1 METCARRRAHRV
13 AFTLFLLV
21 LRTAAVKSFTTE
33 TDTDNPLSTET
44 FSNTTSVSLKQTTSR
59 PDGDA
64 VVTTA
69 EEMTDIPASV
79 STTGAR
85 TGHTEKT
92 SHISTNTADWTTRM
106 TSTKDGSTKPLISNK
121 EVTHNATADW
131 KTQMSS
137 KKDGT
142 TKPLLSN
149 KEVTHNATADWTT
162 QMSSTKDGTTK
173 PLLSNK
179 EVTHNATADWTTQMS
194 STKDGTTK
202 PLLSNKEVTHNATA
216 DWTTQMSSTKDGSTK
231 PLLSNK
237 KVTHNATAGWTSQ
250 MTSTKDG
257 STKPLQSNKEV
268 THNTTARWEG
278 TSEASYGSSSS
289 PSLIEE
295 RNLVTETRTVR
306 DIPVTD
312 LRKHYVDTDSTDSVS
327 HTDSTYIS
335 TTSRVGERTLLSVTS
350 NSTSSYT
357 NDSSTSEDVSLTS
370 SWEERTP
377 GSTHGQARTV
387 QGGFTASGGH
397 NITNATHGQFL
408 ETEEP
413 QVSQGTESHTR
424 QPFVTEPDDNLNSTL
439 PFTAID
445 DGKAETS
452 VISTSSETSYTETS
466 GSVSSMPP
474 YTHNVS
480 STSQDKHE
488 TTVTDTM
495 DTGSSTEFST
505 GSVSSSSQEDPKGTS
520 DHTMEDTTIQGL
532 TTATPTFNDVATT
545 TDDSFTKF
553 LTQRPRFFPKTDD
566 PTSTEVLSTSAIP
579 TTQKPQLTEETTYEA
594 STANS
599 ATNTPITGTAPV
611 TTRQLQP
618 STPTPAETKHTT
630 PATTVQVLQTTSST
644 TQHLPTSHTSR
655 PHAPSTSDTADVTTL
670 HLETSTATPGN
681 TTGQDSRATTPY
693 SKNTPTKGT
702 IAFTTKSHTDKGTTE
717 MGMTTTQMPSRTT
730 SSPGHVCSPDTNCSN
745 GGKCVKTAEGHHCQC
760 LPAWTG
766 PSCTEDVDECVSS
779 PCPQGSKC
787 INTGGSFSCECD
799 LGFDLED
806 GRSCTQV
813 KTFLGTFTVN
823 NSMQLKNSNLHDL
836 QREIL
841 QLLNASLSIF
851 HGYRRTTLS
860 KKDGEGVQMSAV
872 NMFLLSTNVTS
883 SDIYNRIQMSLNNC
897 SRTYSHCTI
906 KLQHQLS
913 YHAESLCLA
922 KKPDCELQHSECT
935 DVNGTPYCQCHP
947 GYFKKNPG
955 DTTCRDCGDGLQLVN
970 GNCVECMFGFGG
982 FNCSNFYKLIAVV
995 VSPASG
1001 ALLLI
1006 VIIALIVT
1014 CCKKDK
1020 NDINKIIF
1028 KSGELQMSPYAEFPK
1043 SNRVS
1048 MEWGRET
1055 IEMQENGSTKNLL
1068 QMTDIYYSAALRNSD
1083 LERNGLYPFSG
1094 LPGSRHSCIY
1104 PAQWNP
1110 SFISDDSRRRDY
1122 F

>member
-913 YHAESLCLA
+913 YHVESLCLA
-922 KKPDCELQHSECT
+922 QKTKCDLQ
-935 DVNGTPYCQCHP
+935 
-947 GYFKKNPG
+947 
-955 DTTCRDCGDGLQLVN
+955 
-970 GNCVECMFGFGG
+970 
-982 FNCSNFYKLIAVV
+982 
-995 VSPASG
+995 
-1001 ALLLI
+1001 
-1006 VIIALIVT
+1006 
-1014 CCKKDK
+1014 
-1020 NDINKIIF
+1020 
-1028 KSGELQMSPYAEFPK
+1028 
-1043 SNRVS
+1043 
-1048 MEWGRET
+1048 
-1055 IEMQENGSTKNLL
+1055 
-1068 QMTDIYYSAALRNSD
+1068 YS
-1083 LERNGLYPFSG
+1083 
-1094 LPGSRHSCIY
+1094 
-1104 PAQWNP
+1104 
-1110 SFISDDSRRRDY
+1110 
-1122 F
+1122 